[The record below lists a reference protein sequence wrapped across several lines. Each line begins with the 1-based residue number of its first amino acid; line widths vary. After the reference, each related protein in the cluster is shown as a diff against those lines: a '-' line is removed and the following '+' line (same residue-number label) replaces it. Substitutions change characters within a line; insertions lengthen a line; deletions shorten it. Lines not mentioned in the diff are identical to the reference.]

1 MIQLLMTGGQWV
13 VPQTGIEISLDIG
26 DSHNIAIENI
36 VELFL
41 ARPCL
46 EALDLIV
53 DQHSC
58 SPDGHYEAYISPRF
72 VLIYLHDPDRI
83 APKDL

>member
-1 MIQLLMTGGQWV
+1 MVTE
-13 VPQTGIEISLDIG
+13 TGIEISLHIG

-41 ARPCL
+41 ARPCF
-46 EALDLIV
+46 EAVDLIV

-58 SPDGHYEAYISPRF
+58 SPDGHYEAYIFPIF
-72 VLIYLHDPDRI
+72 VLIDLHDPDRI
-83 APKDL
+83 ALKDL